1 MEKSLKNSTAVLLI
15 LNQENMNRVK
25 SLSVFV
31 LYFLYTSFAVQA
43 QQLSART
50 NELTLTSANAKGNEQ
65 LPMITWI
72 NPGMEL
78 TATQEKKIAAQFTI
92 TGPEQ
97 VARLSFKLMD
107 TKTNTLLA
115 GKESIT
121 LTEKQQQTITQT
133 VHLPSGYLELVLE
146 ITTKSGLIIR
156 EKRQIVSGIESNDL
170 ISLDRK
176 DYALIFATDKYEH
189 WSDLV
194 NPIEDAR
201 AIAQELSTN
210 YGFNVEVVENPT
222 VDEVWQKIRS
232 YSEMKFAP
240 QDQLMVFFAGHGHFD
255 ETFGEGYVV
264 ARNSLNND
272 LARSSYISHNRLRGV
287 VNNLPC
293 NHVLLMLDVCFGGT
307 LDPVIAKSRSAT
319 EELSTTQMLIRKW
332 NYKTRK
338 YITSGGKEYVSD
350 GIPGK
355 HSPFAAKFLEVL
367 NSNGYGDM
375 IVTLPELS
383 GAFERLPQL
392 PRFGSFGD
400 DEKVSDFVFLRKTK

>member
-1 MEKSLKNSTAVLLI
+1 MNSLKFLSALALG
-15 LNQENMNRVK
+15 
-25 SLSVFV
+25 SLCFV
-31 LYFLYTSFAVQA
+31 SSIQA

-50 NELTLTSANAKGNEQ
+50 NEWVLPKSATQENQN
-65 LPMITWI
+65 LPMIEWI
-72 NPGMEL
+72 NPAMEL
-78 TATQEKKIAAQFTI
+78 TATQEERLVAKFTV
-92 TGPEQ
+92 TGIEQ
-97 VARLSFKLMD
+97 IARLSFKLID
-107 TKTNTLLA
+107 SKTNTVLSE
-115 GKESIT
+115 KDNIP
-121 LTEKQQQTITQT
+121 LTEKQEQTITQP
-133 VHLPSGYLELVLE
+133 VRMPSGYLALVVE
-146 ITTKSGLIIR
+146 ITTKSGVIVR
-156 EKRQIVSGIESNDL
+156 EKRQVASGRDNSEL
-170 ISLDRK
+170 ISLERK
-176 DYALIFATDKYEH
+176 DYALIFATDKYDH
-189 WSDLV
+189 WTDLV

-201 AIAQELSTN
+201 AIAQELSAN

-255 ETFGEGYVV
+255 DTFGEGYVV

-307 LDPVIAKSRSAT
+307 LDPVIAKGRGAT
-319 EELSTTQMLIRKW
+319 SELSTTQMLVRKW

-355 HSPFAAKFLEVL
+355 HSPFAGKLLEAL
-367 NSNGYGDM
+367 KSNGSGDM

-383 GAFERLPQL
+383 VYFERLPQL

-400 DEKVSDFVFLRKTK
+400 DEKTSDFVFLRKTK